1 MADPEIIVAIEQ
13 SLLDFQTRRLD
24 GLQNVA
30 ARTLLKNKNP
40 FLFAAT
46 GVESVEALANRLLDA
61 FLSSSEETIMGNAFF
76 EPIARAAC
84 QGTKSSAEGVD
95 IEVVVNGVHRAI
107 AVKSGTKV
115 FNAPSKEKQDDNFR
129 AVLHR
134 HRGTGVLVECIVG
147 HAYGCTRF
155 RPSKKYVFKQMAGRV
170 FWTYMTGDDTF
181 HYFLFDRIRS
191 GHEQYAS
198 QYEEAKEET
207 LVRLTDEIRLE
218 LGTEDGSVNWEAF
231 IRLNSG

>member
-1 MADPEIIVAIEQ
+1 MTSQEIIVSIEQ

-30 ARTLLKNKNP
+30 ARKLLKNKNP

-46 GVESVEALANRLLDA
+46 GVESVGALAYRLLDA

-84 QGTKSSAEGVD
+84 QGTKSSAAGVD
-95 IEVVVNGVHRAI
+95 IDVVVNGVHRAI

-115 FNAPSKEKQDDNFR
+115 FNSSSKKKQDDCFR
-129 AVLHR
+129 AVLQR
-134 HRGTGVLVECIVG
+134 HMGSGVPVECIVG
-147 HAYGCTRF
+147 YAYGCTRF
-155 RPSKKYVFKQMAGRV
+155 RPSKKFVFAQMAGRV
-170 FWTYMTGDDTF
+170 FWSYMTGDDAF

-198 QYEEAKEET
+198 QYERAKEET
-207 LVRLTDEIRLE
+207 LARLTDEIRLE
-218 LGTEDGSVNWEAF
+218 LGTEGGSVNWEAF
-231 IRLNSG
+231 IRMNSG